1 MKFNKSIS
9 LDIGLI
15 ASLEKLNLNVSEYC
29 NEKLWNYIAEIEGK
43 EKIIAEKTEDIE
55 KKIKE
60 LNKKKEVIKKIEN
73 QKEEMKNKGI
83 TAEKIKFLKSMNV
96 NIMAAKD
103 MKMGWEHKFG
113 EKLNWENLKELKK
126 KWA

>member
-55 KKIKE
+55 KKITE
-60 LNKKKEVIKKIEN
+60 LNKKKEIIKKIEN